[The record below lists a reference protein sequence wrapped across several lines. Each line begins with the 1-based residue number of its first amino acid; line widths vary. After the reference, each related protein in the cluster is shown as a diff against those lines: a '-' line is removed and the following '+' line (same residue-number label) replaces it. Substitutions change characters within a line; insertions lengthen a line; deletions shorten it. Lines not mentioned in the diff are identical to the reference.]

1 MYVIAAFNWVRHQ
14 FSRVGEATT
23 RKHDAHHAWC
33 MLLHITF
40 TEQQISYTSTRLM
53 VRNTLAARRTHTT
66 QRIQSLHK
74 HGYAIGEYSAHLGE
88 SAVIRPISMTRR
100 EAGDGVTPQTVA
112 KFEKIICKRVNEQR
126 TLEGKPLRVERVQSS
141 HGGRRGAVKNSVNV
155 ARQKGQVVDY
165 CAVCKDLR

>member
-1 MYVIAAFNWVRHQ
+1 
-14 FSRVGEATT
+14 
-23 RKHDAHHAWC
+23 
-33 MLLHITF
+33 
-40 TEQQISYTSTRLM
+40 
-53 VRNTLAARRTHTT
+53 
-66 QRIQSLHK
+66 
-74 HGYAIGEYSAHLGE
+74 
-88 SAVIRPISMTRR
+88 MTRR

-126 TLEGKPLRVERVQSS
+126 TLEGKPLRVERLQSS